1 MNILTG
7 MIVEKAVGAAA
18 PDRDE
23 LILQQRAQSRKEA
36 SEFTHLCKM
45 LDAEEAGN
53 ITWDGFKTHMEN
65 EAMVAYMASLGLAV
79 HEVELFFQIVA
90 GAAGSGGVPID
101 QFVDGCMQMKGG
113 ATGIDMQRSLFET
126 AQLQITLQRFQ
137 QECLESITRF
147 ERQSLRKLEVCVK
160 QIENVAATGSNLG
173 AASDSRL
180 LEL

>member
-90 GAAGSGGVPID
+90 GTAGSGGVPID

-113 ATGIDMQRSLFET
+113 ATGIDMQRQLFET
-126 AQLQITLQRFQ
+126 NQLHATLQRV
-137 QECLESITRF
+137 ERACLESIKRF
-147 ERQSLRKLEVCVK
+147 ERQSSQKLEVCVK
-160 QIENVAATGSNLG
+160 RIEDGTAKGSPPGATS
-173 AASDSRL
+173 SSEL